1 MERPRK
7 YTTYRVGDKKIGD
20 MSRAELILAAR
31 MFCAAASNEGLRN
44 FLMDVADSSIGTQY
58 TEGFTTAELVD
69 ALKRREGVECVVVA
83 PYEPR
88 TVLLEGPALVLVV
101 KD

>member
-69 ALKRREGVECVVVA
+69 ALKRREGVECVVIA
-83 PYEPR
+83 PYDHGQK
-88 TVLLEGPALVLVV
+88 LIEGPAVLLVV